1 MRSAVQGQDQN
12 KTQAEEFGEY
22 IASRAYLRANGIEA
36 SIEVTCLRKKSEGRH
51 IHAVWRKV
59 FDGRRTIRQLIRYFA
74 ATDGDHKLPRP
85 DEELTPPFFMLDDLE
100 AIVAHLN
107 KTALRAGYLFL
118 MGGMLTEQ
126 TVESILRR
134 VLKESGLSVPLLSLS
149 PQDIRTV
156 SREYYEP
163 DAEVRWMEVTLDQLD
178 KHHKLYALL
187 KATRIGSNWEI
198 MVKSFG
204 VWDKELGIAVV

>member
-1 MRSAVQGQDQN
+1 MRSTKPVQVQFA
-12 KTQAEEFGEY
+12 TQAEEFGEY
-22 IASRAYLRANGIEA
+22 IASRVYLRASDYEA
-36 SIEVTCLRKKSEGRH
+36 SIEVTCLRKMNNGRH

-59 FDGRRTIRQLIRYFA
+59 FNGRRTIRQLIRYFA
-74 ATDGDHKLPRP
+74 ATDTDHNLPRP

-107 KTALRAGYLFL
+107 KTAEKAGYRFL
-118 MGGMLTEQ
+118 MGESLTEE
-126 TVESILRR
+126 VIKDILKR
-134 VLKESGLSVPLLSLS
+134 VLKESGLSVPPLSLS